1 MKTVRVLL
9 FATLTVVAL
18 AFSFSNASACGGLFC
33 QNIPVDQ
40 SAERI
45 IFNINR
51 DGTITAMVN
60 INYTGSAP
68 NFAWVVPVPTPP
80 DLDVGDM
87 TTIMELDQ
95 LTQPQYV
102 APPNDCPI
110 FAMPAMSADS
120 TRGGGVTVFSQ
131 GSVGPYNYAVIGGSD
146 ASELVA
152 WLKENQYRVLDS
164 MIPLMQPYASDG
176 MVFLAMKLQPEKNVQ
191 DIAPVKMTYKS
202 IKPMIPLRLTA
213 VAANPNMGV
222 LTWIFAPS
230 QMEAENYQRLKIKED
245 DIVFQLFG
253 GHNYLQLVADENRK
267 VNGHGFVTEYAAP
280 TKNLN
285 ASDPALQ
292 KLFQGN
298 RYLTRFYTRINPEE
312 MTIDP
317 VFRANAALPN
327 VSNLH
332 DLSNDPRRVWDCN
345 TFSNRVENIITGTV
359 TKISNTVPRES
370 QPLAMAIVF
379 GAVCIGAAVL
389 VGAGGLIWARRKP
402 R

>member
-1 MKTVRVLL
+1 MKLSRVLFL
-9 FATLTVVAL
+9 TTLTVAAL
-18 AFSFSNASACGGLFC
+18 AFTFSNALACGGLFC

-45 IFNINR
+45 IFNMNG

-60 INYTGSAP
+60 INYTGNAP
-68 NFAWVVPVPTPP
+68 DFAWVVPVPTPP

-87 TTIMELDQ
+87 ATIMELDQ

-110 FAMPAMSADS
+110 AFMPAMSADS
-120 TRGGGVTVFSQ
+120 ARGSGVTVFSQ
-131 GSVGPYNYAVIGGSD
+131 GSVGPYNYAVIGGDD
-146 ASELVA
+146 ATELVA
-152 WLKENQYRVLDS
+152 WLKENQYRVLDAF
-164 MIPLMQPYASDG
+164 IPMMQPYASEG

-202 IKPMIPLRLTA
+202 TKPMIPLRLTA

-222 LTWIFAPS
+222 LTWIFASS
-230 QMEAENYQRLKIKED
+230 QMESENYKKLTIKD
-245 DIVFQLFG
+245 DAIVFQMFG

-285 ASDPALQ
+285 ATDPALQ
-292 KLFQGN
+292 KLFAGN
-298 RYLTRFYTRINPEE
+298 AYLTRFYTRINPEE
-312 MTIDP
+312 MTLDP
-317 VFRANAALPN
+317 VFRENPALPN

-345 TFSNRVENIITGTV
+345 TFSNRVENIVTGTV
-359 TKISNTVPRES
+359 TKITNTVPRDA
-370 QPLAMAIVF
+370 QPLATAIVF
-379 GAVCIGAAVL
+379 GAVCIGAAIL
-389 VGAGGLIWARRKP
+389 LGAGGLIWSRRKA
-402 R
+402 